1 MANLSLDTN
10 YCLICLDNSVIVL
23 SYFFVDTYRLNQAC
37 QINFSAMSSDL
48 LLDLI
53 CQHKKISQGVS
64 LSHAFYIAQE
74 VYKAELS
81 KSLSQS
87 YTQS

>member
-1 MANLSLDTN
+1 
-10 YCLICLDNSVIVL
+10 
-23 SYFFVDTYRLNQAC
+23 
-37 QINFSAMSSDL
+37 MSSDL